1 MKVETKKLKL
11 FLLDSG
17 LVSSRDIVETEK
29 KIKKNGEYLGR
40 SFGQRRKGFRGRLK
54 GLEAYILGIPFVELE
69 KKR

>member
-29 KIKKNGEYLGR
+29 KIKKTGN
-40 SFGQRRKGFRGRLK
+40 
-54 GLEAYILGIPFVELE
+54 I
-69 KKR
+69 